1 MKKESQRQPSISSEE
16 KKGLVNKAEAKR
28 QSPLSFGE
36 GKGVRLALVGILIIT
51 LVGFS
56 FTPPA
61 EKYFDIAK
69 SLDIFATL
77 FKEVNAY
84 YVDEVDPT
92 DLVSKGIDGM
102 LQSLDPYTDYIPE
115 ENLEEF
121 SIQTTGQYAGIG
133 ALIGVIN
140 NKTVVTN
147 PYDGFPANKAGLKVG
162 DQIVSVD
169 GVNIEGKS
177 TTQVS
182 TLLKGKPNTA
192 VKLVVKRVGKSED
205 LVLNIN
211 RQKIK
216 LSNVVY
222 QGVVDENI
230 GYIKLDDFTPGASK
244 EVEAAVLDLKKQ
256 GAKKI
261 ILDLRDN
268 PGGLLY
274 EAVNMVNLFI
284 PKGLEV
290 VSTKGKVKDWNK
302 TYVSLNNPIDT
313 TIPLAIL
320 TSGGSASA
328 AEIVAGALQDY
339 DRAILVGQRT
349 FGKGLVQ
356 TTRQL
361 SYNAQLKV
369 TTAKYYIPSG
379 RCIQALDYAHR
390 HKDGSVDKFADSLK
404 SEFLTKGGRKVYDGG
419 GLDPDV
425 EVNNEY
431 LSPAAIQLITSGY
444 MFDYATIYCAQH
456 PGLNSVQNF
465 KLSEEDYKK
474 FGVWLDEKKFVFSS
488 DLEEQMEQLVEVAR
502 KERTYS
508 EIQGQLN
515 ALKNQ
520 IEQNR
525 TKDLMRYKD
534 EIGKML
540 EEEIAFHFG
549 LIKAQVELSLQR
561 DNELNEAVKTL
572 QQEDQYKNLL
582 SSR

>member
-1 MKKESQRQPSISSEE
+1 MKLRM
-16 KKGLVNKAEAKR
+16 KKGL
-28 QSPLSFGE
+28 F
-36 GKGVRLALVGILIIT
+36 GILIVAAAV
-51 LVGFS
+51 VGFS
-56 FTPPA
+56 FTAPA

-84 YVDEVDPT
+84 YVDEVDPKE
-92 DLVSKGIDGM
+92 LVNIGIDGM

-140 NKTVVTN
+140 NKTVITN
-147 PYDGFPANKAGLKVG
+147 PYEGFPANKAGLKVG
-162 DQIVSVD
+162 DQIISVN
-169 GVNIEGKS
+169 GVNIEGKN

-182 TLLKGKPNTA
+182 TLLKGKPNTE
-192 VKLVVKRVGKSED
+192 VKLVVRRAGKSED
-205 LVLNIN
+205 LILNIN

-222 QGVVDENI
+222 QGIVGEDI

-244 EVEAAVLDLKKQ
+244 EVEAAVVDLKKQ
-256 GAKKI
+256 GAKKL

-274 EAVNMVNLFI
+274 EAVNIVSLFI

-313 TIPLAIL
+313 TTPLAVL

-339 DRAILVGQRT
+339 DRAILVGQKT

-390 HKDGSVDKFADSLK
+390 NKDGSVDKFADSLK
-404 SEFLTKGGRKVYDGG
+404 TEFLTKGGRKVYDGG

-425 EVNNEY
+425 QVENEY
-431 LSPAAIQLITSGY
+431 LSPAAIQLITSGHI
-444 MFDYATIYCAQH
+444 FDYATIYVAEH
-456 PGLNSVQNF
+456 PQLTSVQNF
-465 KLSEEDYKK
+465 QLSDADYNKFGEWLASKK
-474 FGVWLDEKKFVFSS
+474 FTFSS
-488 DLEEQMEQLVEVAR
+488 ELEEQMEQLVEVAK
-502 KERTYS
+502 KERTYG
-508 EIQGQLN
+508 EIQGQLST
-515 ALKNQ
+515 LKKQ
-520 IEQNR
+520 LEQNR
-525 TKDLMRYKD
+525 SKDLVRYKD
-534 EIGKML
+534 EIGRIM

-549 LIKAQVELSLQR
+549 LIKAQVELSLMR
-561 DNELNEAVKTL
+561 DNELKDAVKNL
-572 QQEDQYKNLL
+572 QQEEHYRNLL
-582 SSR
+582 SSK